1 MIRLLQRMDNK
12 VPRQPAAETLPAGHK
27 LTPVTLLAEAH
38 ESTEQALDDWAR
50 GLDWVEWLFSGIRQ
64 RMTHLHFQPPTS
76 TELLRFQIAWEQFA
90 QESLQNLLIP
100 QLTKAWQTAEAM
112 QLEALISADAK
123 FESGISEAE
132 QNQSL
137 EAGRLLLKA
146 TRGARYQ
153 GILKQ
158 YRIAVE
164 EGRAP
169 GHFLCVWATV
179 GHFFQLSLTNLV
191 AEYLRLEWQTA
202 TRDLPGSP
210 PLNQLPQLT
219 SRLLRNHS
227 PALRVVV

>member
-27 LTPVTLLAEAH
+27 LSPVTLLADAH
-38 ESTEQALDDWAR
+38 ESAEQALDDWAR

-64 RMTHLHFQPPTS
+64 RMKHLHFQPPTS

-100 QLTKAWQTAEAM
+100 KLTQAWQTAEAM

-123 FESGISEAE
+123 FESSISEAE
-132 QNQSL
+132 TAQSL

-158 YRIAVE
+158 YRMAIE

-169 GHFLCVWATV
+169 GHFLYVWATV
-179 GHFFQLSLTNLV
+179 GHFFQLSLINLV

-210 PLNQLPQLT
+210 SLNQLPQLT

>member
-12 VPRQPAAETLPAGHK
+12 VPRQPSAETLPAGHT
-27 LTPVTLLAEAH
+27 LSSVTLLAEAH
-38 ESTEQALDDWAR
+38 ESAEQALGDWAR

-76 TELLRFQIAWEQFA
+76 TELLRFQIAWEQFV

-100 QLTKAWQTAEAM
+100 QLTQAWQTAEAM

-123 FESGISEAE
+123 FDSGISEAE
-132 QNQSL
+132 KKQSL

-158 YRIAVE
+158 YRMAVE

-210 PLNQLPQLT
+210 SLNQLPQLT

>member
-1 MIRLLQRMDNK
+1 MDNK

>member
-1 MIRLLQRMDNK
+1 MDNE

-27 LTPVTLLAEAH
+27 LSPITLLAEAH
-38 ESTEQALDDWAR
+38 ESVEQALDDWAR
-50 GLDWVEWLFSGIRQ
+50 GLDWVDWLFSSIRQ
-64 RMTHLHFQPPTS
+64 RMTHLHFQPPS
-76 TELLRFQIAWEQFA
+76 SNKLQRFQIAWEEFA
-90 QESLQNLLIP
+90 QEPLQNLLIP
-100 QLTKAWQTAEAM
+100 QLTQAWKTAEAM

-123 FESGISEAE
+123 FESSLSEAE
-132 QNQSL
+132 KAQSL

-146 TRGARYQ
+146 TRGAKYQ

-158 YRIAVE
+158 YRTAIE

-169 GHFLCVWATV
+169 GHFLYVWATV

-210 PLNQLPQLT
+210 PLSQLPRLT
-219 SRLLRNHS
+219 SRLLQDHS
-227 PALRVVV
+227 PALRIVV

>member
-12 VPRQPAAETLPAGHK
+12 VPRPPSAETLPAGHT
-27 LTPVTLLAEAH
+27 LSSVTLLAEAH
-38 ESTEQALDDWAR
+38 ESAEQALGDWAR

-76 TELLRFQIAWEQFA
+76 TELLRFHIAWEKFA
-90 QESLQNLLIP
+90 QESLPNLLIP
-100 QLTKAWQTAEAM
+100 QLTKAWQAAEAV
-112 QLEALISADAK
+112 QLEALISADAR
-123 FESGISEAE
+123 FGSGLSEAE
-132 QNQSL
+132 KAQSL

-153 GILKQ
+153 GILKP
-158 YRIAVE
+158 YRMAIE
-164 EGRAP
+164 EGRAL
-169 GHFLCVWATV
+169 GHFLCVWAAV

-227 PALRVVV
+227 PGLRVVV

>member
-1 MIRLLQRMDNK
+1 MIRLLQRMDDE

-27 LTPVTLLAEAH
+27 LSRVTLLAEAY
-38 ESTEQALDDWAR
+38 ESAEQALDDWAR
-50 GLDWVEWLFSGIRQ
+50 GLDWVEWLFSSIRQ

-76 TELLRFQIAWEQFA
+76 TELLRFQIAWEKFA
-90 QESLQNLLIP
+90 QESLQNLLVP
-100 QLTKAWQTAEAM
+100 QLIKAWQAAEAL
-112 QLEALISADAK
+112 QLEALISADVR
-123 FESGISEAE
+123 FGSGLSEGE
-132 QNQSL
+132 KNQSL
-137 EAGRLLLKA
+137 EAGQLLLRA

-158 YRIAVE
+158 YRLAVE

-169 GHFLCVWATV
+169 GHFLSVWAAV
-179 GHFFQLSLTNLV
+179 GHFFQLSLTNLI